1 MDEKV
6 VLVTGVGGNVG
17 QGILRNILNSPYPIK
32 LIGTNTEA
40 FSAGN
45 YFCNK
50 TYKVP
55 FATNPYYI
63 KEINKIVKTEKVDL
77 IIPSTDYEVYALAKN
92 TNKVKCKVAVS
103 GIQSA
108 EIYLDKYKTYLLHKT
123 FGIPFAEA
131 VLPSKFKNQFK
142 NYIAKPREGRGSRG
156 LILNPRSTR
165 QFKDTEYMI
174 QEMHL
179 GIELTTAFY
188 VTKKRKLLGFI
199 TLERSLENGTT
210 ILCTVND
217 KYNKKVEE
225 IIKKMIKHT
234 DMIGSVNLQFIVDK
248 KENIHPFEVNCRV
261 SGTNSIRS
269 NFGFKDVEYI
279 LEENLFNIVPK
290 RPKIVHGTAIRV
302 LMDIIYPE
310 QEAKEIIKKKS
321 KRSFIF

>member
-1 MDEKV
+1 
-6 VLVTGVGGNVG
+6 
-17 QGILRNILNSPYPIK
+17 
-32 LIGTNTEA
+32 
-40 FSAGN
+40 
-45 YFCNK
+45 
-50 TYKVP
+50 
-55 FATNPYYI
+55 
-63 KEINKIVKTEKVDL
+63 
-77 IIPSTDYEVYALAKN
+77 
-92 TNKVKCKVAVS
+92 
-103 GIQSA
+103 
-108 EIYLDKYKTYLLHKT
+108 
-123 FGIPFAEA
+123 
-131 VLPSKFKNQFK
+131 
-142 NYIAKPREGRGSRG
+142 
-156 LILNPRSTR
+156 
-165 QFKDTEYMI
+165 MI

-210 ILCTVND
+210 ILCKVND

-234 DMIGSVNLQFIVDK
+234 DMTGSVNLQFIVDK
-248 KENIHPFEVNCRV
+248 NENIFPFEVNCRV

-279 LEENLFNIVPK
+279 LEENLFNKVPN

-310 QEAKEIIKKKS
+310 QEVKEIIKKKS